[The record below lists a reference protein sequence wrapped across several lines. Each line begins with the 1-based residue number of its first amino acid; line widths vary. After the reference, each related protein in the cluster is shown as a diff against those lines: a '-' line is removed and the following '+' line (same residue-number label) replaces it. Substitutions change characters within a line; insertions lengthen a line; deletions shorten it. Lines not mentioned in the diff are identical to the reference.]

1 MLKAKTES
9 ESLNELLTCFVCKKY
24 FLNPVILPCGKH
36 VCREHIDQNASDYKC
51 LGCNNNHVVP
61 ENGFIVN
68 EGFIKISKLNM
79 HLDEKTKSL
88 HEIIDEFDTVVKELS
103 LLCKDPDNFI
113 FDYVSATRFKIDL
126 EREKLIERI
135 HKISEDMLGKLKV
148 LEDGAK
154 TNAKKLNDLIDRNQL
169 ELDKLE
175 QLSEKWKK
183 ELRTP
188 KLEQNR
194 VDDMLNETRKYLS
207 ENQEKAFDIKNKVLS
222 GNGCYFEPKNF
233 HFNSDS
239 FGQLV
244 LDKFELTNSLETKKV
259 VVTGFDSNILTTS
272 CQAYDLIKVCEFDS
286 NRKFTLV
293 YRASRDGFSP
303 QQFHTKCDNIPKTLS
318 IIKARNSG
326 NIFGG
331 YTECTW
337 NHTDDNYG
345 YKQDNNAFIFSLVN
359 KDNKPIK
366 MKQTNPAYAIIC
378 YSSYHINFGGGH
390 DFHIATNSNTSNSSY
405 SDLGCTYKHPTYQY
419 QSNEAKS
426 FLAGSNH
433 FYTSEIEVF
442 RVD

>member
-1 MLKAKTES
+1 M
-9 ESLNELLTCFVCKKY
+9 
-24 FLNPVILPCGKH
+24 NPVILPCGKN
-36 VCREHIDQNASDYKC
+36 VCGEHIDQNASDYKC
-51 LGCNNNHVVP
+51 LSCNNNHAVP

-68 EGFIKISKLNM
+68 EMTVKLAKLNM
-79 HLDEKTKSL
+79 HLDKKTKSL
-88 HEIIDEFDTVVKELS
+88 HEIIDEFDTVIKELS

-135 HKISEDMLGKLKV
+135 HKISEDMLGKLKL

-272 CQAYDLIKVCEFDS
+272 SSQALDLIKVCEFDS

-293 YRASRDGFSP
+293 YRASRDGFSAE
-303 QQFHTKCDNIPKTLS
+303 QFHAKCDNIPKTLS
-318 IIKARNSG
+318 IIKARHSG
-326 NIFGG
+326 NVFGG

-337 NHTDDNYG
+337 NHTG
-345 YKQDNNAFIFSLVN
+345 TYKQDNNAFIFSLVN

-366 MKQTNPAYAIIC
+366 MKPKNPAHAIYC
-378 YSSYHINFGGGH
+378 NSSWHITFGAEQ
-390 DFHIATNSNTSNSSY
+390 DFHIAPNSNTSNKSWSN
-405 SDLGCTYKHPTYQY
+405 LGNTYKHPTYQY
-419 QSNEAKS
+419 QSNEAKN
-426 FLAGSNH
+426 FLAGSHN
-433 FYTSEIEVF
+433 FCTSEIEVF

>member
-1 MLKAKTES
+1 MLKANKE
-9 ESLNELLTCFVCKKY
+9 ENLNETLTCFVCKKY
-24 FLNPVILPCGKH
+24 YLNPVILPCGKNI
-36 VCREHIDQNASDYKC
+36 CGEHIDQNSSDYKC
-51 LGCNNNHVVP
+51 LNCNSNHVVP
-61 ENGFIVN
+61 ENGFSINETIV
-68 EGFIKISKLNM
+68 KISRLNI
-79 HLDEKTKSL
+79 HLDEKTKYL

-272 CQAYDLIKVCEFDS
+272 SEASDLLKVCEFDS
-286 NRKFTLV
+286 NRKLTLV
-293 YRASRDGFSP
+293 YRASRDGFSTE
-303 QQFHTKCDNIPKTLS
+303 QFHAKCDKIPKTLS
-318 IIKARNSG
+318 IIKARDSG
-326 NIFGG
+326 NVFGG
-331 YTECTW
+331 YTQCTW
-337 NHTDDNYG
+337 NHSGT

-366 MKQTNPAYAIIC
+366 MKQTNPASAIFP
-378 YSSYHINFGGGH
+378 YSSYHITFGAGH
-390 DFHIATNSNTSNSSY
+390 DFKTATNSNTSGESY
-405 SDLGCTYKHPTYQY
+405 SNLGNTYKHPTYQY
-419 QSNEAKS
+419 ETNEAKN
-426 FLAGSNH
+426 FLAGSYQ